1 MGLPVFDAEWFGLG
15 AAEKIRR
22 FNAAGTTLSEL
33 ESVATPEEVAYMLAN
48 NFSPAPESTA
58 EPEPQPAPSD
68 PIADLASELG
78 LPKFLVA
85 NYINA
90 GYSTDEV
97 RNIFAPPPAPP
108 EPPTSPEP
116 PSQPPS
122 GPTAEEIAAQQKAA
136 ADSQQ
141 RSKYGM
147 TTDEFRSRLMA
158 GSPSDLL
165 VDQRLLEITLEKGW
179 TPQLA
184 VEIVNTTFGT
194 NKTVSDYTT
203 AMSKVLQDPIT
214 KLVQNGSTASEVAAI
229 GKQIGID
236 DTTLNAAIST
246 AINTKAAEDIV
257 KGVTALV
264 PAGQSLGYDAI
275 VKYADDNKLAY
286 ADVANALKSTFK
298 DTTSEQIVNS
308 MVYEKDRQQI
318 DSIAKDVTVNGKTS
332 RSVALPDAIALAIS
346 KGIETDNLAKFFGKT
361 PAEFKTMVSDNL
373 GSIASAVNKAGVD
386 ASIGLSDLLGIS
398 KDTTNAAV
406 RRNDLQTG
414 INSLAVTKDG
424 KSSIPLDKAFEFAA
438 TNKLGDEELGSLIGM
453 SVADITKA
461 RDTIATSNQ
470 LNALRE
476 NDGKLTFNEILGVA
490 DAKKMSLD
498 DFVKNYLGNDQQ
510 TLTSLKAEAA
520 FSPQERSWRESLP
533 FDPTKIDQVSAFQT
547 SSKLSDADMER
558 VFGVAPKALDTYR
571 VTSAMNQYAGEDKQ
585 LSYSELAK
593 FAEDNKMDLSKV
605 VSYLGTDD
613 TRPDILK
620 GLQAYVADSKL
631 APQERLTNQLNLVT
645 KEGTAS
651 GTWDKNQGWTHH
663 VDKMTNYLTGLGI
676 DDLSKIGTRIEN
688 RQTQEAINTGS
699 GDNVYTEYQTVT
711 VPHVVYYDKTTG
723 KELQAVD
730 QRNNNGAWEFGSE
743 GEGKGSTGYILAP
756 TKSGDV
762 GVTSQWREKYGVQEY
777 AMPVAFIAA
786 VAAPYLIP
794 ELVGG
799 VVGGVELAALGGE
812 MAVGTGLTGSL
823 MAAGIPASVAPYAA
837 SAIVNGMY
845 QGTVAEAT
853 GGDFNQG
860 FVRGL
865 APVFGQLTSN
875 AINTVLSD
883 LQLPAGV
890 DKAAG
895 NAMMQLISTGKIDPA
910 QMLVAGVTPAIS
922 SEIQKATG
930 LNAAQT
936 QLVLNTV
943 ISQGK
948 NLQALT
954 NPATAINF
962 VIANQGVFD
971 KLGTSAATG
980 TTGATKSDPVDLG
993 AFNESQV
1000 NALQGKS
1007 TDGTQTGSLSDF
1019 SFVDANGSPAS
1030 VITLTGQQA
1039 QDVLNDRYGD
1049 AFSLANEILT
1059 GNETASIPGGS
1070 ITIIQGK
1077 PQVVIDP
1084 ATGQPTIRSE
1094 DFVYAPVIEY
1104 YQGPNGTVYQRD
1116 LRDGTVYQLKTQ
1128 TAGEEVLGGRLVLD
1142 PSKVQNLGA
1151 VISGLP
1157 PDAKFLSTAYTND
1170 IMAAMTPK
1178 ASLSQDPSSY
1188 LMTEAIDPS
1197 IKRPENISVTKMPD
1211 GTEIRINKIT
1221 GDTAK
1226 LDKDG
1231 NVVDRT
1237 LSTYTKFNNGMNAVL
1252 GTTQVGIAELAKNYT
1267 GFVQQLQNALGFD
1280 TTQAQK
1286 LIDTFAD
1293 LEARGRTMR
1302 PEDINKSADKF
1313 VQDVYNELQSAAA
1326 GSEAAGGEFEV
1337 TAKDQGRAILN
1348 SIKNNP
1354 VGAFTLFGEELVQ
1367 SPELLLPGGVTKL
1380 IGSFVANVAE
1390 SSGAQALQKVQE
1402 LKDADIKAGKTPLTD
1417 KEYIN
1422 LAAKDAAIAG
1432 SITAALSL
1440 VPGANSAITKPI
1452 KEAITEYI
1460 EEYAIARTT
1469 GASQVT
1475 AATNGLVG
1483 SVLGGKVA
1491 ASSEAGQLIQNATA
1505 QKLGVTPNDQIV
1517 QTALKAGQPTPQV
1530 VVSSTK
1536 LPTTTDGYVPPSI
1549 SEPSNLG
1556 NLPTTTPEVPSINF
1570 AVLGDSLSSTLG
1582 YDETGKTYGTLESI
1596 LGDGTTNV
1604 SRGGMTTEEALTGTK
1619 PQQLGGGA
1627 SQDSA
1632 FAPYGG
1638 TFESFLN
1645 SQKPG
1650 TVVLRYGAADAAIL
1664 KDPAKT
1670 LQNIETMI
1678 NMAKSS
1684 GAKTVLVG
1692 IPPVVASDDPR
1703 HGGVASNYYD
1713 FMPPLVSEI
1722 NQGIKNLATKYNLQ
1736 FVDLSQVSLP
1746 KGSLLDGLHPDQ
1758 SAGSIIANEI
1768 KNQLTNSGNIPTSTV
1783 TTTAPSLTPT
1793 TQNQATQT
1801 GQTSQTTATT
1811 PDTQTTQAQQTTA
1824 TDTSVT
1830 PTPVTT
1836 TGTAPTTT
1844 QQGQTGAQ
1852 TTTPEATVTTPGIN
1866 VDQKPFI
1873 DVEEPSVPTPPQP
1886 TVPPFETIFQPT
1898 TPGVTETVL
1907 GETIDLTP
1915 SGPGITSPTTPI
1927 QTGTQPSGQ
1936 GAKPPVTQGP
1946 QFPSI
1951 FFPWGQ
1957 SDTNQIDFGYPN
1969 VPPPE
1974 LSGTAEMP
1982 YPNYLRP
1989 LEPYLPMG
1997 LAALMESYYA
2007 QKPGNG
2013 DYQSFENAGPKITIP
2028 T

>member
-1 MGLPVFDAEWFGLG
+1 MLDNGFNPPVVQQPVYQRETPATIVAEPQ
-15 AAEKIRR
+15 EPQPSP
-22 FNAAGTTLSEL
+22 TYETP
-33 ESVATPEEVAYMLAN
+33 SVYV
-48 NFSPAPESTA
+48 
-58 EPEPQPAPSD
+58 EPEPEP
-68 PIADLASELG
+68 
-78 LPKFLVA
+78 V
-85 NYINA
+85 Y
-90 GYSTDEV
+90 T
-97 RNIFAPPPAPP
+97 PPPVYDVFGLLWNSGASLGTKQGYVATLLNQGITPDQIKAKIAEIDP
-108 EPPTSPEP
+108 GSATQANFDLLGIPKPTPTEPSPSTPTSTPSEP
-116 PSQPPS
+116 TSTAS
-122 GPTAEEIAAQQKAA
+122 VPTAEEIAAQQKAA

-236 DTTLNAAIST
+236 DATINAAIST

-298 DTTSEQIVNS
+298 DTTPEQIVNS

-318 DSIAKDVTVNGKTS
+318 DSIAKDVTVDGKTS

-386 ASIGLSDLLGIS
+386 ASIGLLDLLGIS

-453 SVADITKA
+453 SVAEITKA

-490 DAKKMSLD
+490 DAKKMSIE
-498 DFVKNYLGNDQQ
+498 DFVKNYFGNDQQ

-723 KELQAVD
+723 KELQAID

-910 QMLVAGVTPAIS
+910 QMLVAGVTPTIS
-922 SEIQKATG
+922 SEVQKATG

-1000 NALQGKS
+1000 NALQGKN

-1019 SFVDANGSPAS
+1019 NFVDANGSPAS

-1049 AFSLANEILT
+1049 AFSLANQILT

-1070 ITIIQGK
+1070 VTIIQGK

-1280 TTQAQK
+1280 TTQSQK

-1556 NLPTTTPEVPSINF
+1556 NLPTTTPEVPSFDVAIQSIPLDTGGTSPIVDWSGRKIVVADINGTSVPFYLSTGSGGKESVPAGQWYPFFGIGSQGWINKGGSEQEIANYYNSPVLKTVAQALDQSIGDIRGQASPAIKATGALADNASVKFINNPF
-1570 AVLGDSLSSTLG
+1570 ATVAQTFDAANTGPIVYGNINNVVQTLSGTQLDPS
-1582 YDETGKTYGTLESI
+1582 KTAVGLS
-1596 LGDGTTNV
+1596 
-1604 SRGGMTTEEALTGTK
+1604 
-1619 PQQLGGGA
+1619 QQLA
-1627 SQDSA
+1627 
-1632 FAPYGG
+1632 
-1638 TFESFLN
+1638 
-1645 SQKPG
+1645 
-1650 TVVLRYGAADAAIL
+1650 
-1664 KDPAKT
+1664 
-1670 LQNIETMI
+1670 
-1678 NMAKSS
+1678 
-1684 GAKTVLVG
+1684 
-1692 IPPVVASDDPR
+1692 
-1703 HGGVASNYYD
+1703 
-1713 FMPPLVSEI
+1713 
-1722 NQGIKNLATKYNLQ
+1722 
-1736 FVDLSQVSLP
+1736 
-1746 KGSLLDGLHPDQ
+1746 
-1758 SAGSIIANEI
+1758 
-1768 KNQLTNSGNIPTSTV
+1768 
-1783 TTTAPSLTPT
+1783 
-1793 TQNQATQT
+1793 
-1801 GQTSQTTATT
+1801 
-1811 PDTQTTQAQQTTA
+1811 QAQQTQQQTTQTQQTQQQA
-1824 TDTSVT
+1824 TQGSQQIQDTT
-1830 PTPVTT
+1830 GGVTT
-1836 TGTAPTTT
+1836 TTETKPAIGT
-1844 QQGQTGAQ
+1844 
-1852 TTTPEATVTTPGIN
+1852 EF
-1866 VDQKPFI
+1866 KPFI
-1873 DVEEPSVPTPPQP
+1873 DVEAPLVMPTPTSTEQTYPTIYPPGTTSTTTVTSGEPLIGTNTGQP
-1886 TVPPFETIFQPT
+1886 VQTTAPT
-1898 TPGVTETVL
+1898 
-1907 GETIDLTP
+1907 
-1915 SGPGITSPTTPI
+1915 